1 MSSDTSVTPDLR
13 LLSLE
18 LVIGEDALLVQSREL
33 LDFVGARGAGRGG
46 ILHAGPLGLLARH
59 SMIDGSLVHVAAM
72 DDQIHEEPKEGGEN
86 DKGGPRALPPPDTS
100 PSGVRVKHCIWGRHG
115 RQSVS

>member
-1 MSSDTSVTPDLR
+1 M
-13 LLSLE
+13 
-18 LVIGEDALLVQSREL
+18 QSREL